1 MNANQIALC
10 AEGATLYAHGSRHGL
25 QADPGKAFG
34 YHPGTARSPLNFFL
48 LVFALTAPFWMI
60 GAVTGFQLLPAA
72 TVDWT
77 GPSG

>member
-1 MNANQIALC
+1 MRGGRNIIRSWLETWFA
-10 AEGATLYAHGSRHGL
+10 GGSWE
-25 QADPGKAFG
+25 AFD
-34 YHPGTARSPLNFFL
+34 YHPGTARSPLSFFL